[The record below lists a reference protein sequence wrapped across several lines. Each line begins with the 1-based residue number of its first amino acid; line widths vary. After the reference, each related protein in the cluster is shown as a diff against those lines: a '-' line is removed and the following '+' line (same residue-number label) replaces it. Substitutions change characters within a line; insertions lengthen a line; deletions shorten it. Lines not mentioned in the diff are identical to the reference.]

1 MQMLLRS
8 KALIAFTALV
18 LNAPNLRACAEY
30 FAYGEYIRHTLF
42 FEAQNYGKGALQR
55 FQYDASARWNLTLG
69 PADDQ
74 NLQLWKGYFKKSFSD
89 SVLNELI
96 YELDLE
102 AILYAAPQNQALR
115 YLRNRAAKDA
125 EAKAILSY
133 LIFAK
138 KTATLSATAYDDPWH
153 IYNGQT
159 TKRPNHKLI
168 YAALERAKHCKIP
181 FLRAR
186 YAYLAIRSIY
196 YTSKNNCYRR
206 IQKINMQFFG
216 TQNQSEIALWALY
229 FENLAA
235 PKPNIADLARIY
247 WSKSEK
253 SNAAYELYKKQ
264 GYTNEQLAAHPSAA
278 AMRLVER
285 LDRCLPAL
293 KQIARQQINEDQLL
307 FIVQREIAKVE
318 DWVLTPYYTHLAPAI
333 ETHEYWQY
341 DENYAQKLQLQRQ
354 ASDRAYA
361 GQLAAWMQSVQ
372 LKAYPQLWSALQSY
386 AAWIG
391 GARTQL
397 QLPTHFNSANEKALI
412 ERIYALQMA
421 RNQAHVV
428 LMNPAIQRI
437 IKANEANLR
446 FLFAFGRELEFAKE
460 STNAAYFFAKIHRQ
474 NPWMAWES
482 RPNGQSIWRNWGA
495 PLGKPISTWG
505 YYAYWIYYLDD
516 AYQTAQLAT
525 LLSDMEVPQDE
536 NDFEL
541 WLKKD
546 ARVKINEV
554 YNLVGT
560 HYFRTNNLKAALQT
574 FEKAPEKYWRG
585 APFDRYLR
593 VNPFYTTF
601 YQEHQQNRADS
612 AWLTKPQMLRK
623 ALRLQQAYQ
632 RATGDNKARYA
643 FLLGNFYFNT
653 TYRGNAWMLRRY
665 EWSRDQRPTAHPD
678 EREYNN
684 GFLAEGYYLAGSK
697 AAKNK
702 QMQAFLLRM
711 AAKCNPKYRKVL
723 RQKYPEYGEELLS
736 YCEEFYSG
744 YHKHF
749 KYFKR

>member
-1 MQMLLRS
+1 MLLRS

-18 LNAPNLRACAEY
+18 LNAPTLRACAEY

-55 FQYDASARWNLTLG
+55 FQYDASARWNLMLG

-74 NLQLWKGYFKKSFSD
+74 NLQLWKGYFKRPFSD
-89 SVLNELI
+89 SILNELI

-102 AILYAAPQNQALR
+102 AVLYAVPQNQALR
-115 YLRNRAAKDA
+115 YLRYNAAKDA

-138 KTATLSATAYDDPWH
+138 KTATLSAAAYDDPWH
-153 IYNGQT
+153 LYNGQT

-196 YTSKNNCYRR
+196 YSSKYKRYRW
-206 IQKINMQFFG
+206 IQKINKQFFG

-264 GYTNEQLAAHPSAA
+264 GYTNEQLAAHPSAV

-361 GQLAAWMQSVQ
+361 GQLAAWMRTVQ

-397 QLPTHFNSANEKALI
+397 QLPTHL
-412 ERIYALQMA
+412 
-421 RNQAHVV
+421 
-428 LMNPAIQRI
+428 
-437 IKANEANLR
+437 
-446 FLFAFGRELEFAKE
+446 
-460 STNAAYFFAKIHRQ
+460 
-474 NPWMAWES
+474 
-482 RPNGQSIWRNWGA
+482 
-495 PLGKPISTWG
+495 
-505 YYAYWIYYLDD
+505 
-516 AYQTAQLAT
+516 TAQT
-525 LLSDMEVPQDE
+525 
-536 NDFEL
+536 
-541 WLKKD
+541 
-546 ARVKINEV
+546 
-554 YNLVGT
+554 
-560 HYFRTNNLKAALQT
+560 
-574 FEKAPEKYWRG
+574 
-585 APFDRYLR
+585 
-593 VNPFYTTF
+593 
-601 YQEHQQNRADS
+601 
-612 AWLTKPQMLRK
+612 RK
-623 ALRLQQAYQ
+623 R
-632 RATGDNKARYA
+632 
-643 FLLGNFYFNT
+643 
-653 TYRGNAWMLRRY
+653 
-665 EWSRDQRPTAHPD
+665 
-678 EREYNN
+678 
-684 GFLAEGYYLAGSK
+684 
-697 AAKNK
+697 
-702 QMQAFLLRM
+702 
-711 AAKCNPKYRKVL
+711 
-723 RQKYPEYGEELLS
+723 
-736 YCEEFYSG
+736 
-744 YHKHF
+744 
-749 KYFKR
+749 